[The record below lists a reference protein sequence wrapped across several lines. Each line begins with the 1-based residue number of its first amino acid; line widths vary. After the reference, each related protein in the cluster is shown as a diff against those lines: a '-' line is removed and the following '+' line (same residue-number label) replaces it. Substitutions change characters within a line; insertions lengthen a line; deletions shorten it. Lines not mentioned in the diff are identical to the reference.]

1 MVGNEHSGRPGGNP
15 NLTQM
20 SKERST
26 GPTTPGG
33 KLKVSMNSS
42 KSLGTSKQIDLAM
55 KELGL
60 KFSKASESLELKKEF
75 KKWFDSVT
83 GKELTEIAKLEEIIN
98 FYETDTSMR
107 VVKKLKEGVPLD
119 DSDLKALKQHK
130 EALEGLHKLKFG
142 DKHLHAH
149 VGYEDIRQM
158 MFDDNPRGK

>member
-1 MVGNEHSGRPGGNP
+1 MAGSWRSGNP
-15 NLTQM
+15 NIIEDTKGKQ
-20 SKERST
+20 T
-26 GPTTPGG
+26 GPKTPSG
-33 KLKVSMNSS
+33 KLRSSFNSA
-42 KSLGTSKQIDLAM
+42 KSLACSKQIDLAM

-60 KFSKASESLELKKEF
+60 TFSKASESLKLKENF
-75 KKWFDSVT
+75 KKWYTSMT

-98 FYETDTSMR
+98 FYETDTAMR

-158 MFDDNPRGK
+158 MFDDNPRG